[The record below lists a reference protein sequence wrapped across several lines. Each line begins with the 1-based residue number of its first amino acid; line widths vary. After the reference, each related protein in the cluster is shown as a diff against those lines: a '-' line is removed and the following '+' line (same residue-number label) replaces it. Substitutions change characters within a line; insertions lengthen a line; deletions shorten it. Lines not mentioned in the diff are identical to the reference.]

1 MNRSYKRKVL
11 KITAVLGLI
20 GLLAGLIFL
29 GIHGFLKYREKESGR
44 ALGCQLVHSMK
55 RNELLT
61 EADLAVFEYDKGT
74 GESYLTAAQA
84 EGTRLIR
91 DTAEGMRLMEDS
103 VYEGEPITDDM
114 RLHKYTF
121 ITLTERMKKGD
132 YIDIR
137 ISFPNGADFVLLSK
151 KQIQDITWS
160 EEGVG
165 ENAIWLHVS
174 EEEILRLSSAAV
186 EAFLND
192 GCSIYA
198 VMYIEKNQK
207 AAIMNYKVNDVVA
220 QLIEDDPNIV
230 EKAENVLEWQIW
242 NEWKDEGNSLSV
254 NGGVGEMEIK
264 EKTEES
270 FEETAEDEII
280 YFD

>member
-1 MNRSYKRKVL
+1 MKRKIIR
-11 KITAVLGLI
+11 ITAALGLI
-20 GLLAGLIFL
+20 SFLAAFIFL
-29 GIHGFLKYREKESGR
+29 GIQGFLRYRERESGK
-44 ALGCQLVHSMK
+44 AYGCRLVHSMK

-61 EADLAVFEYDKGT
+61 EADLEVFEYDKAS
-74 GESYLTAAQA
+74 GETYLTAAQA
-84 EGTRLIR
+84 EGTRLIGN
-91 DTAEGMRLMEDS
+91 AEEGMRLLEGS

-121 ITLTERMKKGD
+121 IKLTERMKKGD

-137 ISFPNGADFVLLSK
+137 IFFPNGADFVLLSK

-160 EEGVG
+160 EDGAG
-165 ENAIWLHVS
+165 EDAVWLYVS
-174 EEEILRLSSAAV
+174 EEEILRLSSAVV

-207 AAIMNYKVNDVVA
+207 AAVMNYKVNDVVA

-230 EKAENVLEWQIW
+230 KRAENVLEWQIW
-242 NEWKDEGNSLSV
+242 NEWKEEGNTLSV
-254 NGGVGEMEIK
+254 EDEIGETKIEEKK
-264 EKTEES
+264 EEP
-270 FEETAEDEII
+270 FEKPSEDEII

>member
-1 MNRSYKRKVL
+1 MKRKIIR
-11 KITAVLGLI
+11 ITAALGLI
-20 GLLAGLIFL
+20 SFLAAFIFL
-29 GIHGFLKYREKESGR
+29 GIQGFLRYREKESGK
-44 ALGCQLVHSMK
+44 AYGCQLVHSMK

-61 EADLAVFEYDKGT
+61 EADLEVFEYDKAS
-74 GESYLTAAQA
+74 GETYLTAAQA
-84 EGTRLIR
+84 EGTRLIGN
-91 DTAEGMRLMEDS
+91 AEEGMRLLEGS

-121 ITLTERMKKGD
+121 IKLTERMKKGD

-137 ISFPNGADFVLLSK
+137 IFFPNGADFVLLSK

-160 EEGVG
+160 EDGAG
-165 ENAIWLHVS
+165 EDAVWLYVS
-174 EEEILRLSSAAV
+174 EEEILRLSSAVV

-207 AAIMNYKVNDVVA
+207 AAVMNYKVNDVVA

-230 EKAENVLEWQIW
+230 KRAENVLEWQIW
-242 NEWKDEGNSLSV
+242 NEWKEEGNTLSV
-254 NGGVGEMEIK
+254 EDEIGETKVEEKK
-264 EKTEES
+264 EEP
-270 FEETAEDEII
+270 FEKPSEDEII